1 MQNCCYDVIKLK
13 ASRSQKKG
21 VNQEIYTQI
30 SFFAD
35 FLLHIYKSDKNEST
49 LMKFCTNYLV
59 VVCQVFISSDLNILN
74 LIASWRS
81 FCVFLIRHSHGRIF
95 APISFK
101 FSGKVQ
107 NCLWTLSFEN
117 RQIRLITSAVMAD
130 CVFKINPLIQTC

>member
-1 MQNCCYDVIKLK
+1 
-13 ASRSQKKG
+13 
-21 VNQEIYTQI
+21 
-30 SFFAD
+30 
-35 FLLHIYKSDKNEST
+35 
-49 LMKFCTNYLV
+49 MKFCTNYLV

-81 FCVFLIRHSHGRIF
+81 FFVFLIRHSHGRIF

-117 RQIRLITSAVMAD
+117 RQIRLITYAVRAD
-130 CVFKINPLIQTC
+130 CVLKKNPLIQTCWSYLWRYFVLYLNIFGENWNVAYFENFLVHDDNYNKSAYSNKTF

>member
-1 MQNCCYDVIKLK
+1 
-13 ASRSQKKG
+13 
-21 VNQEIYTQI
+21 
-30 SFFAD
+30 
-35 FLLHIYKSDKNEST
+35 
-49 LMKFCTNYLV
+49 MKFCTNYLV
-59 VVCQVFISSDLNILN
+59 VVCQIFFSSDLNILN

-81 FCVFLIRHSHGRIF
+81 FCVFLIQHSHGHIF

-130 CVFKINPLIQTC
+130 CVFKINPLIQTCWSYLWRYFVLYLNIFWWTLKCRLRRQAFFWKFSLTWRQL